1 MMDDLTPQQKEV
13 LLILSEECSE
23 VIQAISKIFRFGIDT
38 NWIEEGNREHL
49 AHELGDLQCMIDLCR
64 IVEIVD
70 GADINKASE
79 AKYKK
84 LQVWSTIFK

>member
-38 NWIEEGNREHL
+38 KWNGEVNRERL
-49 AHELGDLQCMIDLCR
+49 ALELGDLQCMIDLCR
-64 IVEIVD
+64 ISKIVG

-79 AKYKK
+79 AKYNK

>member
-38 NWIEEGNREHL
+38 DWNGEVNREHL
-49 AHELGDLQCMIDLCR
+49 ALELGDLQCMIDLCS
-64 IVEIVD
+64 IVGIVD
-70 GADINKASE
+70 GADIDKASE

-84 LQVWSTIFK
+84 LQIWSTLFK